1 MYVSDIHRECVE
13 LMEEF
18 GELMPLVEAP
28 PELSVLRASVIDT
41 LEIAMVWAELRAQD
55 EFIDFLQDALSR
67 VRFADERTGVI
78 KELKRTESELRAL
91 IKEMVRLARESKF
104 EPIKFEDPQMAIDFI
119 VEAQEHQQN
128 IDVMLLELEADPRN
142 GGAFEA
148 VYRSLHTIKGMAGF
162 LNLVQCKDLAR
173 AAETV
178 LDNHRKQGAL
188 LSPSAIDALLDAS
201 GVLQGYIQRLQ
212 EAVEKNEEIVFEAE
226 VPGLVQRM
234 YAIQVEA
241 QTDAEEV
248 EPARKESGEKRRSRV
263 KVEPT
268 VRIHAARLDELGDLV
283 GELTVLDSMIQATAA
298 RLRNDKLRGQ
308 LLEIK
313 RVVVRLH
320 DLAGQLRAIPV
331 QGLFEKMRRLARDVA
346 RKTEKEINF
355 VLEGGVT
362 EVDKSI
368 VDALSDPMIH
378 LIRNAVDHGLESAED
393 RVDSGKE
400 ATGTIKLNAYQR
412 AGHLVIE
419 VRDDG
424 RGLDTEKI
432 IRKAIEKGLI
442 EPDHSLTKE
451 AANRLI
457 FKSGFSTQANV
468 SDISGRGV
476 GMDVVAKTVEKF
488 SGRIEVDSE
497 LGRGTCVSLYFPLTL
512 SVLDGLLVKIR
523 GQRYVVPIRHVMR
536 SIRPEPDCITN
547 VMNQGEVLRS
557 EHEFFPVARVGE
569 RLRIEGSKVELE
581 DAFFVLVEAQERK
594 GALVVEEILGQSR
607 VVVRSLGEGIGKVPG
622 IGGAAVMPDGKV
634 GLIFDV
640 GEILSLYSTEQP
652 LAQAS

>member
-18 GELMPLVEAP
+18 SELRPMVEAP
-28 PELSVLRASVIDT
+28 PELSVLRASVVDA
-41 LEIAMVWAELRAQD
+41 LEVAMVWAELRAQV

-78 KELKRTESELRAL
+78 KELKRTESELRSL
-91 IKEMVRLARESKF
+91 IKELVRLARESKF

-142 GGAFEA
+142 EGAFEA

-178 LDNHRKQGAL
+178 LDKHRKQGAL
-188 LSPSAIDALLDAS
+188 LSPAAIDALLDAS
-201 GVLQGYIQRLQ
+201 GVLQGYILRLQ
-212 EAVEKNEEIVFEAE
+212 ETVEKDEEIIFEAE

-234 YAIQVEA
+234 YAIQVVA
-241 QTDAEEV
+241 QTDAEEA
-248 EPARKESGEKRRSRV
+248 EPARKEPKEERRGRV

-298 RLRNDKLRGQ
+298 RLRNDQLRGQ

-331 QGLFEKMRRLARDVA
+331 QGLFEKMKRLARDVA

-355 VLEGGVT
+355 VLEGGAT

-378 LIRNAVDHGLESAED
+378 LIRNAVDHGLESPED

-400 ATGTIKLNAYQR
+400 ATGTIKLNAYQQ
-412 AGHLVIE
+412 AGNLVIE

-451 AANRLI
+451 AANQLI

-497 LGRGTCVSLYFPLTL
+497 LGCGTCVSLYFPLTL

-523 GQRYVVPIRHVMR
+523 GQRYVVPIRHVVR
-536 SIRPEPDCITN
+536 SIRPEPSCITN
-547 VMNQGEVLRS
+547 VMDQGEVLRS

-569 RLRIEGSKVELE
+569 RLRIEGSSVELE
-581 DAFFVLVEAQERK
+581 DSFLVLVEAQAQK

-607 VVVRSLGEGIGKVPG
+607 VVVRSLGEGIGKIPG

-640 GEILSLYSTEQP
+640 GEILSLPSTEPP